1 MPFYHVASR
10 HRQHVGA
17 INKARI
23 EMFMFTYILPVFRGQ
38 VGKMILLSSYCS
50 GRDACLGLPSKEG
63 PEEIEEET

>member
-1 MPFYHVASR
+1 
-10 HRQHVGA
+10 
-17 INKARI
+17 
-23 EMFMFTYILPVFRGQ
+23 MFMFTYILPVFRGQ